1 MDLYGA
7 SSVSGVLRVALLNVE
22 FADDEEHELKMIDLC
37 ARRMSSGEQ
46 SKQVCRD
53 DRRSW

>member
-22 FADDEEHELKMIDLC
+22 IADDEEHEFKMIDLC

-53 DRRSW
+53 DRRGW